1 MVSQWYSRA
10 MEVTMDRAGRIVVP
24 KGMRERFGMVDG
36 GTFDLSVYG
45 EGLQLIPHGRTA
57 QLVERDGQ
65 VVATSNTVITDEI
78 VFALIDAGRK

>member
-1 MVSQWYSRA
+1 MK
-10 MEVTMDRAGRIVVP
+10 VTMDRAGRIVVP

>member
-1 MVSQWYSRA
+1 MKLA
-10 MEVTMDRAGRIVVP
+10 MDSAGRIVVP
-24 KGMRERFGMVDG
+24 KSVREALGMVDG

-57 QLVERDGQ
+57 QLVERDG
-65 VVATSNTVITDEI
+65 VLVATSNTVITDEI

>member
-45 EGLQLIPHGRTA
+45 GGLQLIPHGRTA
-57 QLVERDGQ
+57 QLVERDGALVLESQ
-65 VVATSNTVITDEI
+65 TVITDDD
-78 VFALIDAGRK
+78 VFALIDSIRK

>member
-1 MVSQWYSRA
+1 

-45 EGLQLIPHGRTA
+45 GGLQLIPHGRTA